1 MTGASAQHLLAAIK
15 THAAH
20 AVAASALARARDDF
34 LNIGCA
40 KVSFIVPDIAKHAVS
55 DEVLQLLEH
64 QGVRRDIRFKETG
77 NTLRKMR
84 NVRRDQIARLGRVVP
99 ALYDSEGIR
108 QLLSVVAGDDVL
120 PCPYEPEQFVI
131 TCLERDG
138 DTHGWHWDDYSY
150 ALVWVI
156 ECPPITAGG
165 FVQCVPGTRWDKT
178 NPNINQVFIS
188 HPIYS
193 IELAPGDLYFMRTDT
208 TMHRV
213 YPVSGGRRTIV
224 NMGYASPQD
233 LGKSISH
240 ETMDSLWSD
249 PAGQA

>member
-1 MTGASAQHLLAAIK
+1 LTAIK
-15 THAAH
+15 THTAH
-20 AVAASALARARDDF
+20 AVDANALASARHDF
-34 LNIGCA
+34 LYLGCA
-40 KVSFIVPDIAKHAVS
+40 KVSFIVPDIAKHAMA

-64 QGVRRDIRFKETG
+64 QGVRRDLRFKETG
-77 NTLRKMR
+77 NTPRKMR
-84 NVRRDQIARLGRVVP
+84 NIRRDEIARLSRVVP
-99 ALYDSEGIR
+99 ALYNSEVIR
-108 QLLSVVAGDDVL
+108 QPLSVVAGDDVL

-150 ALVWVI
+150 ALVWII
-156 ECPPITAGG
+156 ECPPIAAGG
-165 FVQCVPGTRWDKT
+165 FVQFVPGTKWDKAK
-178 NPNINQVFIS
+178 PNINQVFIS
-188 HPIYS
+188 HPIHS
-193 IELAPGDLYFMRTDT
+193 IELVPGDLYFMRTDT

-233 LGKSISH
+233 LEKSISH
-240 ETMDSLWSD
+240 ETMDNLWSD